1 MMESLAVAILLV
13 LAGYAT
19 QRGSICAV
27 AAAREWV
34 EDRRATRLTGFM
46 LCAAVALLVMAVDRL
61 AGGNVFALYHGL
73 AITWLTITGSVVF
86 ALGAWLN
93 RRCSLGTVA
102 EFAAGDLTRLATIG
116 GFLAGSWT
124 IWHLAGRAMGQSV
137 PSPLLAAPIAL
148 PLVTGLALTLALIH
162 WLRRQLRDAPPP
174 AYWSPIV
181 AMTVIGAA
189 SGGLFCLDQEWP
201 YTTFLGEVARGEAH
215 ELPKRL
221 LFFATLLAGATA
233 GAWRGAMFRLRTGP
247 GSEWL
252 RAAAGGLV
260 MGGGAALVPG
270 GNDAMLLTGIPLLL
284 PNLVAAYATTTIAL
298 IMMVKLEQRSA
309 AMRAVA
315 Q

>member
-1 MMESLAVAILLV
+1 MIGSVAVALLLLV
-13 LAGYAT
+13 AGYAT

-27 AAAREWV
+27 GAAREWV

-46 LCAAVALLVMAVDRL
+46 LCAAIALLVMGIDRL
-61 AGGNVFALYHGL
+61 AGGNVFALYRGL
-73 AITWLTITGSVVF
+73 AITWLTIAGSLVF

-102 EFAAGDLTRLATIG
+102 ELAAGDLTRLATIG
-116 GFLAGSWT
+116 GFLIGSWAM
-124 IWHLAGRAMGQSV
+124 WHLAGRAMGAIV
-137 PSPLLAAPIAL
+137 PSPMLLLPAAL
-148 PLVTGLALTLALIH
+148 PLLAGLAFSIILIL
-162 WLRRQLRDAPPP
+162 WLRRQLRGTPPP
-174 AYWSPIV
+174 QYWSPIV

-201 YTTFLGEVARGEAH
+201 YTTFLGEVARGEAY

-221 LFFATLLAGATA
+221 LFFAVLLAGASA

-247 GSEWL
+247 RSEWL

-284 PNLVAAYATTTIAL
+284 PNLAAAYATTTIAL
-298 IMMVKLEQRSA
+298 IALVSVERRSA
-309 AMRAVA
+309 TMRAVA